1 MVMMNLSTESIYEQW
16 GLSGSPFQTTAL
28 PPNSLGAVL
37 LAGRDKEL
45 QSLAK
50 QLVNVPKFPTIEGLN
65 GIGKTSIVNVAAY
78 MLFQQ
83 YLSEKKGP
91 LFIPCRKIFQLTPGR
106 SVEEF
111 ADEVFLE
118 VA

>member
-83 YLSEKKGP
+83 YLSEKKARY
-91 LFIPCRKIFQLTPGR
+91 LFHAERFFNLR
-106 SVEEF
+106 R
-111 ADEVFLE
+111 AEV
-118 VA
+118 